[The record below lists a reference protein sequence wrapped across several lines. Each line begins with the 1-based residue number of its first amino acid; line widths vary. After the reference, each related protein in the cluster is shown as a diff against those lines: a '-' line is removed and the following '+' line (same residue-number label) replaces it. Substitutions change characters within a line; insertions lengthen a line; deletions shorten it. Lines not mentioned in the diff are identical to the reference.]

1 MKTYMFVKQRA
12 KQLDLRLG
20 DRVLFTNDYNQMF
33 NKSKPRFDL
42 LNIVSSSQSQEIEID
57 VTSLNFNLFKDLNL
71 FKDHSHIKFK
81 TSSLAIRN
89 LIWVTFD

>member
-57 VTSLNFNLFKDLNL
+57 VTSLNFNLFKD
-71 FKDHSHIKFK
+71 HSHIKFK